1 MWRDLINAS
10 EIDYISENYLIE
22 IIPSFHAEKICLV
35 SGEYGPFKPN
45 KIIKIPLW
53 LAVKYRTNNQC
64 KIIIPSTYENSYLNG
79 VLESE
84 KENKTSLFDLPP
96 NFFEISNILFNNAED
111 DFEDIKKTR
120 CFVADIK
127 TKDLIN
133 NKKKSMVEDL
143 NKFKKIYYKDYM
155 INKHSLEKIY
165 KISNENNIFLNHFS
179 GFNKYYDNQNQNK
192 ILNDIQLE
200 YKKKMGFAPII
211 KDNGNLFSNSILL
224 QNDKDLK
231 QYISLDLD
239 TIKNDSN
246 SLSFLK
252 NIQNKIK
259 LNKIKDNNHILN
271 QIGNKEL
278 FDTSIK
284 ISNNPKT
291 NNSGRIEDN
300 TYESIKDLKDQ
311 IIKAKESFNSMDNLN
326 LFLSKNNQK
335 CLNEKGNLMSRK
347 NSGEASTRMNSGVK
361 KLDIK
366 INNSNT
372 ENINLNRKRSINN
385 RIKEYKKKSEDIIQ
399 ISDSNTKDNKNH
411 NSLIL
416 PFIKNNKE
424 RTKTL
429 EYIKLTEPTKF
440 ESKKNTL
447 DLIKKKQLKKKMN
460 LRKYPNNLEKLY
472 EKISKTENSTD
483 HNNEIKNYLKRNNY
497 EIDDKINGKDLYK
510 SVDKTRKKI
519 IDKSSIQKNYDLM
532 VNNKFKSFEQKNE
545 INQYNDKMKKNI
557 ENIEERM
564 IGLLC
569 NVNKYEDN

>member
-1 MWRDLINAS
+1 MENSSFRKLISSRINRDELIRNPELSRAL
-10 EIDYISENYLIE
+10 END
-22 IIPSFHAEKICLV
+22 
-35 SGEYGPFKPN
+35 
-45 KIIKIPLW
+45 KIIRLDF
-53 LAVKYRTNNQC
+53 LSQVKPH
-64 KIIIPSTYENSYLNG
+64 II
-79 VLESE
+79 
-84 KENKTSLFDLPP
+84 D
-96 NFFEISNILFNNAED
+96 
-111 DFEDIKKTR
+111 
-120 CFVADIK
+120 

-165 KISNENNIFLNHFS
+165 KISNENNVFLNHFS

-278 FDTSIK
+278 FDTSVK
-284 ISNNPKT
+284 ISNNPKK
-291 NNSGRIEDN
+291 NSSNRIEK
-300 TYESIKDLKDQ
+300 YESIKDLKEQ

-519 IDKSSIQKNYDLM
+519 IDKSSIQKNYDLT
-532 VNNKFKSFEQKNE
+532 FLFSFNGL
-545 INQYNDKMKKNI
+545 IN
-557 ENIEERM
+557 
-564 IGLLC
+564 G
-569 NVNKYEDN
+569 

>member
-1 MWRDLINAS
+1 MENISFRKLISSRINRDELIRNPELSSAL
-10 EIDYISENYLIE
+10 ENDK
-22 IIPSFHAEKICLV
+22 IIRLDFLSQV
-35 SGEYGPFKPN
+35 KPN
-45 KIIKIPLW
+45 II
-53 LAVKYRTNNQC
+53 
-64 KIIIPSTYENSYLNG
+64 
-79 VLESE
+79 
-84 KENKTSLFDLPP
+84 D
-96 NFFEISNILFNNAED
+96 
-111 DFEDIKKTR
+111 
-120 CFVADIK
+120 
-127 TKDLIN
+127 TKDLKN

-165 KISNENNIFLNHFS
+165 KISNENNVFLNHFS

-372 ENINLNRKRSINN
+372 ENINLYRKRSINN
-385 RIKEYKKKSEDIIQ
+385 RIKEYKKKSVDIIQ
-399 ISDSNTKDNKNH
+399 KSDINTKES

-416 PFIKNNKE
+416 PFIKNNNE
-424 RTKTL
+424 RKKTL
-429 EYIKLTEPTKF
+429 EYIKLTEPTKR
-440 ESKKNTL
+440 ESKNNTL
-447 DLIKKKQLKKKMN
+447 DLIQKKQLKKKMN